1 LHEIGIKLYWFKKY
15 PKSMKRV
22 LKELSK
28 KWKHFDEDTQNIIS
42 TTVAGKKQIAEF
54 ESYLENINR

>member
-1 LHEIGIKLYWFKKY
+1 
-15 PKSMKRV
+15 MKRV